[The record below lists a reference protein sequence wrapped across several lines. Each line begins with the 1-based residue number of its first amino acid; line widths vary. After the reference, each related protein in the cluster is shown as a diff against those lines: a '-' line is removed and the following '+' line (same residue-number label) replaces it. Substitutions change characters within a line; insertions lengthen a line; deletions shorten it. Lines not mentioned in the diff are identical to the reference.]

1 MSLLAIVLFLIL
13 ILVIRE
19 EILSYTYRRQI
30 KEAEKE
36 YLLWQSAKEREEL
49 PALAAPERETP
60 EERLL
65 NAPSKCIKKESDLRK
80 AA

>member
-36 YLLWQSAKEREEL
+36 YLLWQSAKEQEEFWAL
-49 PALAAPERETP
+49 PVPEKQTS

-65 NAPSKCIKKESDLRK
+65 NAPSKCVKKGRDLRK